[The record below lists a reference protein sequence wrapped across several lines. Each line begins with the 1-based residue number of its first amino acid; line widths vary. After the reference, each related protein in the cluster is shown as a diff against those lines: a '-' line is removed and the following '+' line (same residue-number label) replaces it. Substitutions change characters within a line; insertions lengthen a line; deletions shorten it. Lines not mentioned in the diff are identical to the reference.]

1 MNAKKIESLLDWFR
15 KKYPSFKD
23 GSYAWYNIHKLLTE
37 NDIDRIRNFCIKR
50 PEVEFFIIINGINPL
65 RPQRTYGALPEWFRN
80 NTAYHNIYKD
90 ENAFVFI
97 NCINDSRYDDYD
109 EYAEYEKSK
118 KNLFES
124 AEDMAKTIN
133 ADYLSADF
141 SYFNRSVNS
150 DLVISKRDWNSYIDA
165 QNDRSLLISR
175 KAEDLEKLLKTV
187 KSKEAKELIKDI
199 IDLALE
205 GCIIPFRREENGQRN

>member
-23 GSYAWYNIHKLLTE
+23 GSYAWYNIHKILTE
-37 NDIDRIRNFCIKR
+37 SDIDRIRNFCIKR

-65 RPQRTYGALPEWFRN
+65 RPQRTYGTLPEWFRN

-97 NCINDSRYDDYD
+97 NCINEE
-109 EYAEYEKSK
+109 EYGNYGEYKRSK

-124 AEDMAKTIN
+124 AENMAKSID
-133 ADYLSADF
+133 AGYLSADF

-150 DLVISKRDWNSYIDA
+150 DIIIPRKDWNSYIDV
-165 QNDRSLLISR
+165 QNDRHLLISH
-175 KAEDLEKLLKTV
+175 KVEDLEKLLKTV

-199 IDLALE
+199 IDLALD
-205 GCIIPFRREENGQRN
+205 GCTIPFRKEENGQRN